1 MGLPRSWCSTATLSL
16 SASLDS
22 HVDIWVIN
30 QTVQSMFHLL
40 QVILREDWFDF
51 FDLRVVH
58 TKGEGLVILQPCHE
72 QNILPSLSLSLLKG
86 QVFHNYHAKR

>member
-58 TKGEGLVILQPCHE
+58 TEVKV
-72 QNILPSLSLSLLKG
+72 
-86 QVFHNYHAKR
+86 